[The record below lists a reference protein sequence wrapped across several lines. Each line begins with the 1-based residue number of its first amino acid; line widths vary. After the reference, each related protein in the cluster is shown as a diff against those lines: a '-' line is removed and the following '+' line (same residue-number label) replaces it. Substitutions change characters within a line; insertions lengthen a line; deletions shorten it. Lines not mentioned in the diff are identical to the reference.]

1 MDRQAILAAWHQHL
15 EQEKRYSPNTVRAY
29 GTTAQRLLAALP
41 ECTSWSNIADLDARD
56 IRAHLA
62 DRRSSGLGNR
72 SIARELSVIRQLIR
86 FAARQCG
93 RNATAPMPRGP
104 RLKRSLPRAIAAD
117 AAIALA
123 ETVSEEAEEPWVAA
137 RDWALL
143 LLLYGAGLR
152 IGEALSLNAHV
163 LPMGETLRI
172 TGKGNKERIVPIL
185 PQVAS
190 ALQDYAAL
198 NPYPMDKDDPL
209 FRGVRGGRLDPAM
222 LRRAVQR
229 ARAVLG
235 LPDSATPHAL
245 RHSFATHLLGGG
257 ADLRSLQELLGHA
270 SLSSTQIYTAVD
282 AAQLMDIYDKAH
294 PRA

>member
-1 MDRQAILAAWHQHL
+1 MDRQAILAAWRQHL
-15 EQEKRYSPNTVRAY
+15 EQGKRYSPNTVRAY
-29 GTTAQRLLAALP
+29 GSTAERLLEAIP
-41 ECTSWSNIADLDARD
+41 GCTSWAAIAELDSRD
-56 IRAHLA
+56 IRSHLA
-62 DRRSSGLGNR
+62 ARRVEGLGNR

-86 FAARQCG
+86 FAAKQTG
-93 RNATAPMPRGP
+93 RSDIAPLPRGP

-123 ETVSEEAEEPWVAA
+123 EAVSEEASEPWVAA
-137 RDWALL
+137 RDWAVL

-152 IGEALSLNAHV
+152 IGEALGLNAGV
-163 LPMGETLRI
+163 LPLERTLRI
-172 TGKGNKERIVPIL
+172 TGKGNKQRIVPIL
-185 PQVAS
+185 PQVAKAVNDYG
-190 ALQDYAAL
+190 ALS
-198 NPYPMDKDDPL
+198 PWGKSTEEPL

-222 LRRAVQR
+222 VRRAVQR
-229 ARAVLG
+229 ARAALG

>member
-15 EQEKRYSPNTVRAY
+15 EQAKRYSPNTVRAY
-29 GTTAQRLLAALP
+29 ETTAARLLEALP
-41 ECTSWSNIADLDARD
+41 QCTSWAAIADLGSRD
-56 IRAHLA
+56 IRTHLA
-62 DRRSSGLGNR
+62 ARRADGLSNR

-86 FAARQCG
+86 YGAEQAG
-93 RNATAPMPRGP
+93 RSEIAPMPRGP
-104 RLKRSLPRAIAAD
+104 RLKRTLPRAIEAD

-123 ETVSEEAEEPWVAA
+123 ETVSEEASEAWIAA
-137 RDWALL
+137 RDWAVL

-152 IGEALSLNAHV
+152 IGEALRLNAGV
-163 LPMGETLRI
+163 LPLGETLRI
-172 TGKGNKERIVPIL
+172 IGKGNKERIVPIL
-185 PQVAS
+185 PQVAKAVNDS
-190 ALQDYAAL
+190 AAL
-198 NPYPMDKDDPL
+198 SPWGKGPEEPL

-222 LRRAVQR
+222 VRRAVQR
-229 ARAVLG
+229 ARAALN

-270 SLSSTQIYTAVD
+270 SLSSTQIYTQVD